1 MLNSVTISLFVCI
14 SLSIILS
21 TFSVQHTAETQ
32 LRLFITEFELE
43 QKCFSKQIMLSQ
55 QMRVSYSTINF
66 TTNGGDAC

>member
-1 MLNSVTISLFVCI
+1 MLNSVTILLFVCI

-21 TFSVQHTAETQ
+21 TFAVQHNAETQ

-43 QKCFSKQIMLSQ
+43 QKFFGKQIMLSQ
-55 QMRVSYSTINF
+55 QIQVNYSTINF